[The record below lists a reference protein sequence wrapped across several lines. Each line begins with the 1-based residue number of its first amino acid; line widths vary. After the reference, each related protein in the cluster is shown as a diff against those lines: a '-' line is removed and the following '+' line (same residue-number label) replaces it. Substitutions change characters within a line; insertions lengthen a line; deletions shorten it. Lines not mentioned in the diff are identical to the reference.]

1 MKPCFEHPVYS
12 KNINKAY
19 FCLLS
24 LVTIRKNFITKAIC
38 LKQIWSLTIFFR
50 FILINYYKRDYDM
63 FCGIVI
69 NNSFN
74 IFHRE
79 FWFWNTWYR
88 LLEANVWSS
97 KSSRKRGNIKLNYFY
112 ILINCKLSF
121 YVQFTTLPN
130 CFVSL
135 GSRIVSTI

>member
-12 KNINKAY
+12 KNINY

-38 LKQIWSLTIFFR
+38 LKQIWSLTIFSR
-50 FILINYYKRDYDM
+50 FNLINYYKRDYDV

-69 NNSFN
+69 NISFN

-88 LLEANVWSS
+88 LLEANVWNW

-112 ILINCKLSF
+112 ILGNLSIIANYHF
-121 YVQFTTLPN
+121 MSNLQR
-130 CFVSL
+130 CQ
-135 GSRIVSTI
+135 IVLYHWVVG